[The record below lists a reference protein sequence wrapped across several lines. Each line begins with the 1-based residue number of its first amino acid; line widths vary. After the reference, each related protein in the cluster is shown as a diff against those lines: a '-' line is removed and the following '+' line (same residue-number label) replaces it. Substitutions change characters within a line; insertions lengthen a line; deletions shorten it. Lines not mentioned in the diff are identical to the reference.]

1 MPNTPFEG
9 SERYAT
15 LFLGMN
21 QTEDVNFDY
30 FQPFAGV
37 VVGQGSITT
46 DSRFNAGAF
55 RPYVGGGIGFTLV
68 SQDARISG
76 LADALVDDSDK
87 AFAGQIGF
95 GVRYKLG

>member
-1 MPNTPFEG
+1 
-9 SERYAT
+9 
-15 LFLGMN
+15 MN

-46 DSRFNAGAF
+46 DSRYNAGAF
-55 RPYVGGGIGFTLV
+55 RPYVGGGIGFALV
-68 SQDARISG
+68 SQDARTSG

-87 AFAGQIGF
+87 AFTGQIEF